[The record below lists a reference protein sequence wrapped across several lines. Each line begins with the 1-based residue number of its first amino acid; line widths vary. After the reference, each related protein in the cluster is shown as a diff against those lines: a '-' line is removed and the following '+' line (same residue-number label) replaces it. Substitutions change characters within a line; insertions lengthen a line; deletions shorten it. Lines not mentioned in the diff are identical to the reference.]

1 MIKFIL
7 TYLVLMNLI
16 AFIAFGIDK
25 WKARN
30 NAWRIPETT
39 LFLLAILGGS
49 IGAKLG
55 MHIWHHKTKHLSFV
69 IGVPAIMLLQV
80 VLFVFITRLLG

>member
-69 IGVPAIMLLQV
+69 IGVPVIMLLQV

>member
-39 LFLLAILGGS
+39 LFLLAILSGS

-69 IGVPAIMLLQV
+69 IGVPVIMLLQV